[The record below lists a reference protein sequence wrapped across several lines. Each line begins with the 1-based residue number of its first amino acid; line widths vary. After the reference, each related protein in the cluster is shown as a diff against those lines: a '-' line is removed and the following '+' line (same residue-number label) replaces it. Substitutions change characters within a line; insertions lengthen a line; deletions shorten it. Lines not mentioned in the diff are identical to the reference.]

1 MRKRRQQNG
10 GVFLHKQRGIW
21 YYRRSVNGKRKLTPI
36 GKLSEYPTKAKAI
49 RAAQAFIADGP
60 KPSGITFE
68 GTALRYMAERMPKHP
83 PTAGAYRNY
92 P

>member
-1 MRKRRQQNG
+1 MPLERTYMRRRRQQNG

-49 RAAQAFIADGP
+49 RHHVRGCCSAIHGRENANA
-60 KPSGITFE
+60 
-68 GTALRYMAERMPKHP
+68 P
-83 PTAGAYRNY
+83 PDSRRISQL